1 MERTKRV
8 LISGAGIAG
17 PALAYWLGRYGMHAT
32 VVERAP
38 GLRLGGQAV
47 DFRGPVHRA
56 VLEKMGIW
64 QAIHERQT
72 APGKMV
78 LLNQAGAPHATLPE
92 VIATEDVEIL
102 REDLIDI
109 LYQRTRHASTYRFGD
124 RITRIEERDGGVH
137 VRFERGEPEVFD
149 LVVGADGLHSDM
161 RALAFGEE
169 QRWLRHHGYRM
180 ATFSVP
186 RLTEGSDMQIFS
198 VPGGR
203 SAALATGAG
212 GGSRA
217 ILIHLGAPVAARPDL
232 AAERVGLRK
241 TYAGMTWHVPAI
253 LDALDVADDLYLDSI
268 STVHVD
274 SYARGRVALLG
285 DAAYGGTLGGQGTSL
300 GIVGAYVL
308 ASEIATAPDH
318 RVAFQR
324 YEALMRPY
332 ATGCQKGAMRAGMF
346 FAPRT
351 AWGLWIRN
359 AAHWVLA
366 KPRFV
371 KWFERMAKADAE
383 SFVLPEYSPSAAT
396 AGRLGAPSMSSVDL

>member
-1 MERTKRV
+1 MQRTNRI

-17 PALAYWLGRYGMHAT
+17 PALAYWLGRYGIHAT

-64 QAIHERQT
+64 GAIHERRT
-72 APGKMV
+72 SPGKMV
-78 LLNQAGAPHATLPE
+78 LLNREGEPHATLPE
-92 VIATEDVEIL
+92 VMAAGDVEIL
-102 REDLIDI
+102 RGDLCDI
-109 LYQRTRHASTYRFGD
+109 IYQRTRQASDYRFGD
-124 RITRIEERDGGVH
+124 RITQLEERGGGVH
-137 VRFERGEPEVFD
+137 VSFERGDKEVFD
-149 LVVGADGLHSDM
+149 LVIGADGLHSGV

-169 QRWLRHHGYRM
+169 RRWLRHHGYRM
-180 ATFSVP
+180 ATISVP
-186 RLTEGSDMQIFS
+186 RMTKGNDMQVYS

-203 SAALATGAG
+203 SAALASGANG
-212 GGSRA
+212 ASRA
-217 ILIHLGAPVAARPDL
+217 ILIYLGAPVARRADL
-232 AAERVGLRK
+232 EAERRAIRQ
-241 TYAGMTWHVPAI
+241 TYAGIGWHVPSI
-253 LDALDVADDLYLDSI
+253 LDALDIADDLYLDSI

-274 SYARGRVALLG
+274 SYARGRVGLLG

-300 GIVGAYVL
+300 SIVGAYVL
-308 ASEIATAPDH
+308 ASEIATAPDYTA
-318 RVAFQR
+318 AFKR

-332 ATGCQKGAMRAGMF
+332 ASGCLKGAMRAGMF

-359 AAHWVLA
+359 AAHRVLA
-366 KPRFV
+366 QPRFV

-383 SFVLPEYSPSAAT
+383 SFVLPEYEVAAE
-396 AGRLGAPSMSSVDL
+396 GGGSG